1 MLFFAGNCEPQAKRS
16 GAVVQ
21 NTRACLLLQHG
32 KAEQAEGPLRA
43 AIETARSQ
51 QAKTLELRA
60 TTDLARLWQGQGRID
75 DALAVLQPLCWWFSE
90 GFASRDLKRAA
101 EMLDALQS
109 APAHGLMQSKDSR
122 AVA

>member
-1 MLFFAGNCEPQAKRS
+1 M
-16 GAVVQ
+16 
-21 NTRACLLLQHG
+21 
-32 KAEQAEGPLRA
+32 
-43 AIETARSQ
+43 
-51 QAKTLELRA
+51 RA

-109 APAHGLMQSKDSR
+109 ASAHALMPVKDSR